1 MNWNPI
7 DQCQYICILTYTPC
21 REVGAPLPQ
30 VPLTSSTLITVLGWQ
45 AISPRNLSESIME
58 TTVLHNRSH
67 PSRQKFFEFLGASVL
82 SVSHL
87 HSHSSWNTDC
97 VCSAG
102 IPVVSILQCH
112 SKSSW
117 NAHLTREFL
126 QAACSTSRRTT
137 RRWRRGRR
145 RAHLPVPTLSDDEED
160 GPSMVGGQTSKEN
173 D

>member
-1 MNWNPI
+1 
-7 DQCQYICILTYTPC
+7 
-21 REVGAPLPQ
+21 
-30 VPLTSSTLITVLGWQ
+30 
-45 AISPRNLSESIME
+45 ME
-58 TTVLHNRSH
+58 TTVLQNRSH
-67 PSRQKFFEFLGASVL
+67 PSRQKFFEFLGTRKFQKVASVL

-112 SKSSW
+112 SKFSW

-137 RRWRRGRR
+137 RRRRRGRR
-145 RAHLPVPTLSDDEED
+145 RAHLPVLTLSDDEED
-160 GPSMVGGQTSKEN
+160 GPSMVGGQRPRTMIDWDTRCRTSPVWMRRMPRTSRASSRRAL
-173 D
+173 DHHH